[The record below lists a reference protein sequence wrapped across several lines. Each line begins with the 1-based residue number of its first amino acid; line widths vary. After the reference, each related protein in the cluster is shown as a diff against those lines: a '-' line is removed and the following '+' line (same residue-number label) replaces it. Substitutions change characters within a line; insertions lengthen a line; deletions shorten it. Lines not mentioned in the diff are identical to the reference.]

1 MAGAL
6 ERGVLLTVHVGCYD
20 APFKE
25 LPSYRMRLEE
35 LCRLGFASVGLAVD
49 WDDPPSDQS
58 AEDDTAIAEL
68 LRANRAE
75 LRLHPD
81 LGKLERR
88 ARMAGEE
95 LLPYARRQLDPL
107 IDWAL
112 RHGVLSICCDSIR
125 ADFEATVAVL
135 RLLIDMTAGTQ
146 LKVGVE
152 NSQRGI
158 INSADKMNEAVE
170 RVDDERMGL
179 LVDVGHINTT
189 ITNGWIDCDD
199 PGDFLDGLR
208 VPIWDTH
215 IHNNDGRTDGHLTV
229 RDPAGTLDM
238 MTIVEGLHRLGYTG
252 PLNMECAPKEA
263 RPRQTELAGRLVEDR
278 EYLKALIARVGAP

>member
-1 MAGAL
+1 MRA
-6 ERGVLLTVHVGCYD
+6 GCYD

-35 LCRLGFASVGLAVD
+35 LCRLGFVTVRLAVGWAD
-49 WDDPPSDQS
+49 LPSDQS
-58 AEDDTAIAEL
+58 PEDDAATGEL
-68 LRANRAE
+68 LRANGAE

-81 LGKLERR
+81 LGKLEQRSR
-88 ARMAGEE
+88 KAGEE
-95 LLPYARRQLDPL
+95 LLPYARRQFDPL

-135 RLLIDMTAGTQ
+135 RLLIEMTAGTR

-189 ITNGWIDCDD
+189 ITNGWIACGD
-199 PGDFLDGLR
+199 PAEFLGGLR

-238 MTIVEGLHRLGYTG
+238 VTIVEGLYGLGYKG
-252 PLNMECAPKEA
+252 PLNMECAPKA
-263 RPRQTELAGRLVEDR
+263 PRLSRAELEGRLVEDR
-278 EYLKALIARVGAP
+278 EYLEELIARVAAV

>member
-1 MAGAL
+1 MHA
-6 ERGVLLTVHVGCYD
+6 GCYD

-35 LCRLGFASVGLAVD
+35 LCRLGFVSVGLAVD
-49 WDDPPSDQS
+49 WDDLPSDQS
-58 AEDDTAIAEL
+58 SEDDAATGEL

-81 LGKLERR
+81 LGKLEQR
-88 ARMAGEE
+88 ARRAGEE
-95 LLPYARRQLDPL
+95 LLPYARRKLDPL

-112 RHGVLSICCDSIR
+112 RHRVLSICCDSIR

-135 RLLIDMTAGTQ
+135 RLLIDMTGGTQ
-146 LKVGVE
+146 LRVGVE

-189 ITNGWIDCDD
+189 ITNGWIACDA
-199 PGDFLDGLR
+199 PAEFLDGLR

-215 IHNNDGRTDGHLTV
+215 IHNNDGRTDSHLTV

-238 MTIVEGLHRLGYTG
+238 VTIVESLHRLGYRG
-252 PLNMECAPKEA
+252 PLNMECAPKEE
-263 RPRQTELAGRLVEDR
+263 RPSRTALAARLVEDR
-278 EYLKALIARVGAP
+278 EYLEGLISRVGSV